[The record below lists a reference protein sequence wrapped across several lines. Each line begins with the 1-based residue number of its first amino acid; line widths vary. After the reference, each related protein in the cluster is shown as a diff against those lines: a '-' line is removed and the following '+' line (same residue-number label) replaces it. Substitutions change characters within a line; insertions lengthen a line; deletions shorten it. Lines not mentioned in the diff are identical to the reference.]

1 VIQSDNGH
9 SRAKKQWD
17 SPNQSKE
24 KEHIMDAKM
33 YVGNLS
39 YDVTQEELQA
49 LFEAHGA
56 VSDVF
61 IVKDRESGRP
71 RGFAFVTMETKEA
84 MDAAIEGL
92 NGAEFMGRNLAINEA
107 RPREERS
114 GGGGGG
120 GGGYG
125 GGGGGRGGNGGGG
138 YGGGGGGR
146 GNGGGGYGGG
156 GGGRGNGGGDRG
168 RGGDRGGRGGY

>member
-1 VIQSDNGH
+1 
-9 SRAKKQWD
+9 
-17 SPNQSKE
+17 
-24 KEHIMDAKM
+24 MDAKM

-71 RGFAFVTMETKEA
+71 RGFAFVTMAEKSA
-84 MDAAIEGL
+84 MDAAIEAL
-92 NGAEFMGRNLAINEA
+92 NGADFMGRNLAINVA
-107 RPREERS
+107 RPREERPT
-114 GGGGGG
+114 GG

-125 GGGGGRGGNGGGG
+125 GGGRGGNSGG
-138 YGGGGGGR
+138 YGGGGR
-146 GNGGGGYGGG
+146 GN
-156 GGGRGNGGGDRG
+156 DRG
-168 RGGDRGGRGGY
+168 RGGDRGGRGGNGGGDRGGRGGW

>member
-1 VIQSDNGH
+1 
-9 SRAKKQWD
+9 
-17 SPNQSKE
+17 
-24 KEHIMDAKM
+24 MDAKM

-71 RGFAFVTMETKEA
+71 RGFAFVTMETKES
-84 MDAAIEGL
+84 MDAAIEAL
-92 NGAEFMGRNLAINEA
+92 NGADFMGRNLAINEA
-107 RPREERS
+107 RPREERPS
-114 GGGGGG
+114 GGGGGYG
-120 GGGYG
+120 G

-146 GNGGGGYGGG
+146 GGNGGGGGYGGG
-156 GGGRGNGGGDRG
+156 GGGG
-168 RGGDRGGRGGY
+168 RGGNDRGGRGGNDRGGKRRRSWWLVDC

>member
-1 VIQSDNGH
+1 
-9 SRAKKQWD
+9 
-17 SPNQSKE
+17 
-24 KEHIMDAKM
+24 MDAKM

-39 YDVTQEELQA
+39 YDVTDTELRE

-84 MDAAIEGL
+84 MDAAIEAL
-92 NGAEFMGRNLAINEA
+92 NGEEFMGRNLAINEA
-107 RPREERS
+107 RPREERPPRS
-114 GGGGGG
+114 G

-125 GGGGGRGGNGGGG
+125 GGGGRGG
-138 YGGGGGGR
+138 YGGGGR
-146 GNGGGGYGGG
+146 
-156 GGGRGNGGGDRG
+156 GGDRGG

>member
-1 VIQSDNGH
+1 
-9 SRAKKQWD
+9 
-17 SPNQSKE
+17 
-24 KEHIMDAKM
+24 MDAKM

-71 RGFAFVTMETKEA
+71 RGFAFVTMETKES
-84 MDAAIEGL
+84 MDAAIEAL
-92 NGAEFMGRNLAINEA
+92 NGADFMGRNLAINEA
-107 RPREERS
+107 RPREERPS
-114 GGGGGG
+114 GGGG

-125 GGGGGRGGNGGGG
+125 GGGRGGNGGGG
-138 YGGGGGGR
+138 
-146 GNGGGGYGGG
+146 GYGGG
-156 GGGRGNGGGDRG
+156 G
-168 RGGDRGGRGGY
+168 RGGDRGGRGGNGGGGDRGGRGGW

>member
-1 VIQSDNGH
+1 
-9 SRAKKQWD
+9 
-17 SPNQSKE
+17 
-24 KEHIMDAKM
+24 MDAKM

-71 RGFAFVTMETKEA
+71 RGFAFVTMETKES
-84 MDAAIEGL
+84 MDAAIEAL
-92 NGAEFMGRNLAINEA
+92 NGADFMGRNLAINEA
-107 RPREERS
+107 RPREERPS
-114 GGGGGG
+114 GGGGG

-125 GGGGGRGGNGGGG
+125 GGGRGGNGGGG
-138 YGGGGGGR
+138 
-146 GNGGGGYGGG
+146 GYGGS
-156 GGGRGNGGGDRG
+156 G
-168 RGGDRGGRGGY
+168 RGGDRGGRGGNGGGGDRGGRGGNGGGGDRGGRGGW